1 MFCHKDWK
9 ITNREIDSMAD
20 IALLVVEEYERRLK
34 LTSEKASN
42 SAEIGG
48 WNDFPARMKMFGS
61 DQEKRMESLKRKLE
75 AKSQFA
81 LAVSN
86 GFFSA

>member
-1 MFCHKDWK
+1 
-9 ITNREIDSMAD
+9 MAD
-20 IALLVVEEYERRLK
+20 IAILLAEEYERRMK
-34 LTSEKASN
+34 LTAEKASTW
-42 SAEIGG
+42 AEVGW
-48 WNDFPARMKMFGS
+48 WNDFPAKMTMLGI
-61 DQEKRMESLKRKLE
+61 EANKIKSLMRKFE

>member
-1 MFCHKDWK
+1 
-9 ITNREIDSMAD
+9 MAD
-20 IALLVVEEYERRLK
+20 IALLVVEEYERRVK

-42 SAEIGG
+42 SAEIRG
-48 WNDFPARMKMFGS
+48 WNDFPARMKMFWS
-61 DQEKRMESLKRKLE
+61 EEKKIESLTRKFE

>member
-1 MFCHKDWK
+1 
-9 ITNREIDSMAD
+9 MAD
-20 IALLVVEEYERRLK
+20 IALLVVEEYERRVR
-34 LTSEKASN
+34 LTSEKASH
-42 SAEIGG
+42 SAEVGG
-48 WNDFPARMKMFGS
+48 WNDFPAKMKMFGS
-61 DQEKRMESLKRKLE
+61 EVKKIESLKRKFE

>member
-1 MFCHKDWK
+1 
-9 ITNREIDSMAD
+9 MAD
-20 IALLVVEEYERRLK
+20 IALLVVEEYERRVK

-42 SAEIGG
+42 SAEVGG
-48 WNDFPARMKMFGS
+48 WIDFPARMKMFGS
-61 DQEKRMESLKRKLE
+61 ESLKRKFE

>member
-1 MFCHKDWK
+1 
-9 ITNREIDSMAD
+9 MAD
-20 IALLVVEEYERRLK
+20 IALLVVEEYERMVKLK
-34 LTSEKASN
+34 SEKASN
-42 SAEIGG
+42 SAEVGG
-48 WNDFPARMKMFGS
+48 WNYFPARMKMFGS
-61 DQEKRMESLKRKLE
+61 EEKKIESSLKRKFE